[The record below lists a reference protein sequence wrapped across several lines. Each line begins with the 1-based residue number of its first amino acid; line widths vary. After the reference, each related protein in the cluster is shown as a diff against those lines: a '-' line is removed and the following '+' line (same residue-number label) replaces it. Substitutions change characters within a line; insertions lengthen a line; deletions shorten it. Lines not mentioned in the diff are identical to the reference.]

1 LNENVNFR
9 KGHSILGALWPGAC
23 DRRILS
29 VCAIPSLVLLFPII
43 CAIFGRSARPTHFAT
58 IIFHKFRFL
67 NDATQKVTSAMAS
80 FLRQLSILNRQ
91 QSDTLGATIGTL
103 NPDGGDLSMAESI
116 EELNAKQA
124 EIRERYSQ
132 LLMQGASTSAQFQN
146 AVMFTVNAQVK

>member
-1 LNENVNFR
+1 
-9 KGHSILGALWPGAC
+9 
-23 DRRILS
+23 
-29 VCAIPSLVLLFPII
+29 
-43 CAIFGRSARPTHFAT
+43 
-58 IIFHKFRFL
+58 L

-146 AVMFTVNAQVK
+146 AVMFTVNAQGK